1 MRFHVWDAFSEV
13 PPEYVGVFDIV
24 HIRAFYSCIV
34 DNNVE
39 PVLNNLLKLLKPGGF
54 LQWDESDA
62 STLSCQVPGPDVK
75 AEAAD
80 TIVKIQNL
88 FSRGQSKLHPDWL
101 HNLPETLKGSSCEM
115 IAHEEFQPLNELARA
130 WNDNILL
137 VWRDL
142 IPMMPEA
149 AVPLP
154 PGMGLPETL
163 SRESYAELFAQAV
176 DDCAKAA
183 KLGMVY
189 HVFVAKKS
197 IGREGS
203 E

>member
-1 MRFHVWDAFSEV
+1 VNFHVWDAFSNV

-24 HIRAFYSCIV
+24 HIRTFYSCIK

-39 PVLNNLLKLLKPGGF
+39 LVLTNLLKLLKPGGH

-62 STLSCQVPGPDVK
+62 SSLNCQVPCPDVT
-75 AEAAD
+75 AEAAE

-101 HNLPETLKGSSCEM
+101 HNLPETLKGNDCEI
-115 IAHEEFQPLNELARA
+115 IAHEEFQPLNQLARA

-142 IPMMPEA
+142 IPMMPEM

-176 DDCAKAA
+176 DECGKGV

-189 HVFVAKKS
+189 HVFVAKKTS
-197 IGREGS
+197 
-203 E
+203 